1 MGADNEKQKESQI
14 KNELIQKE
22 KKDEEDVRLYSIK
35 SIYKNKSNEKESDKD
50 NNSKNEKEENE
61 SSKEEENE
69 KSQGEEIDKSKE
81 ENERSK
87 EEKNENSKEEENDKS
102 KEENEKS
109 KDEET
114 EKNKEEEQ
122 ENQKVNEMNSNDIQN
137 EDKGNKKE
145 EEKKEEI
152 NINKIKSNSNTPTI
166 NKSNV
171 NKSSSTGNL
180 VMNNNQKPSFN
191 FEVGEIRQKD
201 IFENSKEQ
209 NDIIQI
215 TRLNKKKCC
224 YKCGKTNF
232 DESLSI
238 IFTCNHVFC
247 FSCIIKDLMILQ
259 FKNIENKNKIQ
270 FNCCCLTGSSPQF
283 DFNEFLERIK
293 RINNKKNEKS
303 NCKEHNSL
311 GIKYCKDCE
320 MWLCDECLKIHCIFN
335 NNHFLLDKEV
345 PMKNKCK
352 IHNNY
357 TEYYCLKCNEEICP
371 LCFSKNG
378 NHSEHKSLKF
388 EKFLNLAHEIKSKLK
403 YKTYDECLLN
413 LEKIKEKNNSDKS
426 KKLEE
431 FGENINNLINKLK
444 IIKENYITKIN
455 SQIQYLNQII
465 EIMKESYKYFY
476 LILSNE
482 KQDYNNI
489 NFIRQISEIYDIKT
503 EYYNNNNDIS
513 KVINIF
519 NNLLSNEEL
528 FSYNIT
534 TKEIPY
540 QFSFKSEKIFQK
552 KYKIL
557 RNNSGLTVRTKY
569 SKDQLKYKS
578 IKYFKNLKI
587 RTGAIYS
594 IIKINNEEIAVASG
608 KEILIINDIKA
619 DEQKGIFDFYPS
631 LKGHTKNIL
640 CLALLSEN
648 LLASGSE
655 DKTIKIWD
663 ISNQKLIKTI
673 SKNYK
678 RIDSLLEYER
688 NILIAGTYN
697 IIRVI
702 NIDTKEELLTLIG
715 HEKTVCS
722 IIKINENKLASS
734 SYDNLIKIWNM
745 DNKACEFTL
754 YGHDSPVFCILLLKD
769 GRLVSGSGSRDKSIN
784 IWNLSKKKCEFTLVG
799 HKREVRDIKQ
809 LSNNFIITAS
819 TDKTIKLWNL
829 FHKSCIQTLNSHF
842 DVIFCLCMIDKN
854 IFCSAGR
861 EEDIFLWKY

>member
-1 MGADNEKQKESQI
+1 
-14 KNELIQKE
+14 
-22 KKDEEDVRLYSIK
+22 
-35 SIYKNKSNEKESDKD
+35 
-50 NNSKNEKEENE
+50 
-61 SSKEEENE
+61 
-69 KSQGEEIDKSKE
+69 
-81 ENERSK
+81 
-87 EEKNENSKEEENDKS
+87 
-102 KEENEKS
+102 
-109 KDEET
+109 
-114 EKNKEEEQ
+114 
-122 ENQKVNEMNSNDIQN
+122 
-137 EDKGNKKE
+137 
-145 EEKKEEI
+145 
-152 NINKIKSNSNTPTI
+152 
-166 NKSNV
+166 
-171 NKSSSTGNL
+171 
-180 VMNNNQKPSFN
+180 
-191 FEVGEIRQKD
+191 
-201 IFENSKEQ
+201 
-209 NDIIQI
+209 
-215 TRLNKKKCC
+215 
-224 YKCGKTNF
+224 
-232 DESLSI
+232 
-238 IFTCNHVFC
+238 
-247 FSCIIKDLMILQ
+247 
-259 FKNIENKNKIQ
+259 
-270 FNCCCLTGSSPQF
+270 
-283 DFNEFLERIK
+283 
-293 RINNKKNEKS
+293 
-303 NCKEHNSL
+303 
-311 GIKYCKDCE
+311 
-320 MWLCDECLKIHCIFN
+320 
-335 NNHFLLDKEV
+335 
-345 PMKNKCK
+345 
-352 IHNNY
+352 
-357 TEYYCLKCNEEICP
+357 
-371 LCFSKNG
+371 
-378 NHSEHKSLKF
+378 
-388 EKFLNLAHEIKSKLK
+388 
-403 YKTYDECLLN
+403 
-413 LEKIKEKNNSDKS
+413 
-426 KKLEE
+426 
-431 FGENINNLINKLK
+431 
-444 IIKENYITKIN
+444 
-455 SQIQYLNQII
+455 
-465 EIMKESYKYFY
+465 
-476 LILSNE
+476 
-482 KQDYNNI
+482 
-489 NFIRQISEIYDIKT
+489 
-503 EYYNNNNDIS
+503 
-513 KVINIF
+513 
-519 NNLLSNEEL
+519 
-528 FSYNIT
+528 
-534 TKEIPY
+534 
-540 QFSFKSEKIFQK
+540 
-552 KYKIL
+552 
-557 RNNSGLTVRTKY
+557 LTVRTKY

-587 RTGAIYS
+587 RTGTIYS

-619 DEQKGIFDFYPS
+619 AEQKGILDFYPS